1 MIFNHFAIVT
11 LCASVLGLFLS
22 VFTWKRRKNHP
33 AIATL
38 AILFA
43 TMTIWNFF
51 YALELASTDLLY
63 IKIFAWF
70 AYTGIVTLPVFG
82 LIFAARY
89 ANRDAWLTPL
99 TTVLLFIVPALI
111 LLMLLTN
118 DKHHLFYSSVELSRF
133 GGVHYQKTTAGPFWW
148 FHVIYSY
155 LMIFSG
161 LFIFLRMFFSVQK
174 ETRFRIGIFI
184 WGYLLPFIF
193 SIAYTTI
200 FHHMGFFDPTP
211 LAFICTGC
219 FWLAAML
226 LKKNY

>member
-33 AIATL
+33 AVATL
-38 AILFA
+38 AKLFV
-43 TMTIWNFF
+43 TMTIWNLF

-63 IKIFAWF
+63 IKTFAWL
-70 AYTGIVTLPVFG
+70 AYTGIVTLPVLG

-99 TTVLLFIVPALI
+99 TTALLFIVPALI
-111 LLMLLTN
+111 LVMLSTN
-118 DKHHLFYSSVELSRF
+118 DKHQLFYSNVELSTF
-133 GGVHYQKTTAGPFWW
+133 GVVHYQKTTAGPFWW
-148 FHVIYSY
+148 LHVIYSY

-184 WGYLLPFIF
+184 LGLSAAFCFQYRLYYYF
-193 SIAYTTI
+193 SSHGI
-200 FHHMGFFDPTP
+200 
-211 LAFICTGC
+211 L
-219 FWLAAML
+219 
-226 LKKNY
+226 